1 MQLRRSLQHGLTCND
16 AHILLLQFAFITCC
30 VRSNELDANHRQSL
44 AETLI
49 ERNWR
54 KTSNCVTHNCA
65 CNLRSQRTRSVRR
78 GVVSEPDVC
87 QLFGLVGVPTLIML
101 DSSGNHKVI
110 YAWTQGDVKLD
121 ISG

>member
-1 MQLRRSLQHGLTCND
+1 MLF
-16 AHILLLQFAFITCC
+16 IFILLQFAFITCC
-30 VRSNELDANHRQSL
+30 VRSNEVDASHRQSL

-54 KTSNCVTHNCA
+54 KTSNCVTHTCA